1 MQIYSV
7 IDHYFLLLGLINHIL
22 IFSNQLL
29 IIKDQITMTQ
39 YLYVDFILSF
49 VGVCLYILGLKKVL
63 FNDPKKL
70 SGLK

>member
-7 IDHYFLLLGLINHIL
+7 IDHYFLLLGLINNIL
-22 IFSNQLL
+22 IFRNQLL

-39 YLYVDFILSF
+39 YLYVDLILSL

-63 FNDPKKL
+63 FNDTKNYQD
-70 SGLK
+70 

>member
-1 MQIYSV
+1 MQIYYV
-7 IDHYFLLLGLINHIL
+7 IDHYFLFLGLINHIL
-22 IFSNQLL
+22 IFPDQLQ
-29 IIKDQITMTQ
+29 INKDQITMTQ

>member
-1 MQIYSV
+1 
-7 IDHYFLLLGLINHIL
+7 
-22 IFSNQLL
+22 
-29 IIKDQITMTQ
+29 MTQ

-63 FNDPKKL
+63 FNDPNKL